1 MRVWALGLFLL
12 SSAGIAADQPPA
24 DESEA
29 EIMVEGLAKPQRA
42 SFEQFREAQEAFRK
56 HHASLAPSAAMVFQL
71 RPIEKLGFTD
81 AKLDGIHLALVGK
94 DDRIEI
100 KMDSQHRFT
109 MPDLN
114 PLRPQ
119 DYRLMAN
126 IGKKPIVVSPYI
138 YSPGTSQTDRRLGD
152 VRLEC
157 QTGWA
162 FWKSETNMFVRGA
175 FGMIGGCSSKRI
187 VLYIRMPGKVESAT
201 AVDRG
206 KMSAIVLNP
215 KFPNGYRVPIYDK
228 SLSNDAR
235 IRIVLK

>member
-1 MRVWALGLFLL
+1 MRLWVLGSILL
-12 SSAGIAADQPPA
+12 SSAVFAADTLPA
-24 DESEA
+24 DDAET

-42 SFEQFREAQEAFRK
+42 SFEQFLEAQAAFRK
-56 HHASLAPSAAMVFQL
+56 HHSSLAPDAAMAFQL
-71 RPIEKLGFTD
+71 RPIEKMGFTD
-81 AKLDGIHLALVGK
+81 SKLDGIHLALVGK

-109 MPDLN
+109 MPDLA
-114 PLRPQ
+114 PLRRQ
-119 DYRLMAN
+119 DYKLMAN
-126 IGKKPIVVSPYI
+126 IGKRPIIVSPYI
-138 YSPGTSQTDRRLGD
+138 YSPGTKLTDRRLGD

-162 FWKSETNMFVRGA
+162 FWKSETNMFIRGA

-187 VLYIRMPGKVESAT
+187 ALYIRMPGKVDSAT

-206 KMSAIVLNP
+206 KMSALALNP
-215 KFPNGYRVPIYDK
+215 KFPNSYRVPIYDK
-228 SLSNDAR
+228 GLSNDAR